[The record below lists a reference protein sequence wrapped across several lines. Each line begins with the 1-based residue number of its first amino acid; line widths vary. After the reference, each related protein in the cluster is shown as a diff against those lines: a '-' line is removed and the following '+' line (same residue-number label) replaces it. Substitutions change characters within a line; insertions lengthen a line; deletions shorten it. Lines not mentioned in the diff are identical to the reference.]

1 MTNEELELEQLQPIL
16 TTENALDYA
25 GQTDQWLYVSY
36 LIEGLDLKATDRR
49 IELVEH
55 WFDLLIE
62 EYDERIQ
69 DKLDAA

>member
-1 MTNEELELEQLQPIL
+1 MTNEELELEKLQPIL

-25 GQTDQWLYVSY
+25 GQTDQWLYVCY

-69 DKLDAA
+69 DKLNAA